1 MKIFYVYMMTNK
13 INTVSYTGVTNSIIR
28 RNFEY
33 KNKGSSQQADE
44 VLLQETSVISEQ
56 SSEVLNLY

>member
-1 MKIFYVYMMTNK
+1 MMTNK